1 MKQKKIY
8 SAYTVK
14 DGGVIEAVCKMSFGN
29 GLGAAFNTDY
39 SLASYVEKNYGNIYM
54 IVTNVCIVRSVIILQ
69 VVQ

>member
-39 SLASYVEKNYGNIYM
+39 SLLLMLKRIMETSLLK
-54 IVTNVCIVRSVIILQ
+54 
-69 VVQ
+69 